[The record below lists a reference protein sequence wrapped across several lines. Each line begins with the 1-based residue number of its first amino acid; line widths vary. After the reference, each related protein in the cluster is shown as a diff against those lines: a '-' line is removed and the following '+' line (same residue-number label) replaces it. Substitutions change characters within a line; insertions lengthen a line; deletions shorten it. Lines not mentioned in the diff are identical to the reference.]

1 MYDLIIIGGGPGGV
15 AAGVYAARKKIKSLL
30 ITDSFGGQSLTSADI
45 QNWIGTKSV
54 SGFDLGKM
62 LEEHL
67 RAQEDIEIIDDDLVT
82 TVNERAAP
90 QGGASLSPRSARDE
104 AGAHDQGL
112 ERDGGL
118 EIATKNGKTHQTKY
132 LLVASGSRRR
142 KLGIPGEKEL
152 DGKGVVYCSTCDA
165 PLFKGKVTAV
175 VGGGNAGLEAGV
187 DLLPYAEKIYL
198 LERSEAPKGD
208 AVTLAKLTASPK
220 FELLTMAEPQ
230 KVLGD
235 AFVSGL
241 EYLDRKTNET
251 KKLDLQ
257 GVFVEIGALPNS
269 EFVKDKVTTDTAGD
283 IVVDH
288 KTQKTSHPRIWAIGD
303 VSDVL
308 YKQNNISAG
317 DAVKAVLNIYDEL
330 NKGSGS

>member
-15 AAGVYAARKKIKSLL
+15 AAGVYAARKRIKTLL

-54 SGFDLGKM
+54 SGYDLGRM

-67 RAQEDIEIIDDDLVT
+67 RAQEDIEIIDSDKVT
-82 TVNERAAP
+82 AVSDKGDYLDVSTE
-90 QGGASLSPRSARDE
+90 Q
-104 AGAHDQGL
+104 
-112 ERDGGL
+112 
-118 EIATKNGKTHQTKY
+118 GKTFQTKY
-132 LLVASGSRRR
+132 LLIASGSRRR
-142 KLGIPGEKEL
+142 KLGIPGEREL

-198 LERSEAPKGD
+198 IERSEAPKGD
-208 AVTLAKLTASPK
+208 AVTLAKLTASQK
-220 FELLTMAEPQ
+220 FELITMAEPQ

-235 AFVSGL
+235 AFVLGL

-257 GVFVEIGALPNS
+257 GVFVEIGAIPNS
-269 EFVKDKVTTDTAGD
+269 EFVKDKVTTDKAGD

-330 NKGSGS
+330 NRE